1 MTESTAIEPT
11 TIDTQEGTIEYVDR
25 GTGPVVLFVHGS
37 PGGSDQGVL
46 MTEFLV
52 DAGFR
57 VVTPSRP
64 GYLGTPLTGDHIG
77 PDQQAQVEAALM
89 AALGVDR
96 FGIMCWSGGG
106 PSAYRLAVNH
116 PDRVTA
122 LVAIAA
128 VSKAYTFATGLEQSM
143 MAGRFGAWLIKE
155 MGKHAPK
162 SLVKSTVG
170 EEGDLSKAE
179 LKELT
184 EEIWDDEVKRRF
196 VLGLA
201 DTVTFQGRK
210 AGLDNDHAI
219 FPTIEDMQL
228 SRITAPTLL
237 VHGTVD
243 TDVAPEYSDFALGAI
258 PGAEIVRVEGGTHIA
273 VWTDPT
279 SGALHEQIVAFL
291 RR

>member
-1 MTESTAIEPT
+1 MTQSGTNGAVTA
-11 TIDTQEGTIEYVDR
+11 DTSEGTIDYVDR
-25 GTGPVVLFVHGS
+25 GAGPAVLFVHGS

-52 DAGFR
+52 AAGFR

-64 GYLGTPLTGDHIG
+64 GYLGTPLTGDHGG
-77 PDQQAQVEAALM
+77 PDKQAHLEAAVM
-89 AALGVDR
+89 ETLGIDR
-96 FGIMCWSGGG
+96 VGVMCWSAGG
-106 PSAYRLAVNH
+106 PSSYRLAVNH
-116 PDRVTA
+116 PDRVSA

-128 VSKAYTFATGLEQSM
+128 VSKAYTFAHGIEATM
-143 MAGRFGAWLIKE
+143 MSGRLGAWLVKE

-162 SLVKSTVG
+162 SLVKSTIG

-184 EEIWDDEVKRRF
+184 EEIWADDTKRGF
-196 VLGLA
+196 VLALA
-201 DTVTFQGRK
+201 DTVTYQGRK

-219 FPTIEDMQL
+219 FPTIDDLQL
-228 SRITAPTLL
+228 PLVAAPTLL

-243 TDVAPEYSDFALGAI
+243 TDVPPDYSEYALGAI
-258 PGAEIVRVEGGTHIA
+258 PGAEIVRVDGGTHIA
-273 VWTDPT
+273 AWTDPT
-279 SGALHEQIVAFL
+279 ADDLHERIAAFL